1 MVRLK
6 NERAQLF
13 VFPREG
19 DNCMSFMAK
28 VGLPFYEQ
36 PVKKINVYDTL
47 LGFSMCLENV
57 WQAIRVL
64 EYF

>member
-1 MVRLK
+1 
-6 NERAQLF
+6 
-13 VFPREG
+13 
-19 DNCMSFMAK
+19 MSFMAK

-36 PVKKINVYDTL
+36 PVKKNNVYDTL